1 MSKRFLTI
9 PIILAAVIAA
19 ALLLAGCGGKAGDPM
34 DDLSAAARHA
44 GEAGSVHAQANI
56 ILEPLEGEQGI
67 GLNVQGDVWLDM
79 NKEALEARFTVMGME
94 LVLRY
99 MDGTAYIEWGGEW
112 YYLTD
117 EGAAGFG
124 VGSVKA
130 LVRLLFNY
138 PDILSNVSGV
148 EKLGDKKIGDY
159 NCTELKVTLDLEAV
173 TAMESVQELAAGMDM
188 TPEEIND
195 YLGESGLEITVCVQK
210 EEPVIRGVNI
220 KADSEL
226 PDVGEI
232 AGIPLLPARAHIDA
246 QVIFPEYGV
255 QVEVQPPPDAKPFE
269 GLL

>member
-1 MSKRFLTI
+1 LSKRF
-9 PIILAAVIAA
+9 PILPVILAATVAV

-94 LVLRY
+94 LALRY
-99 MDGTAYIEWGGEW
+99 VDGTAYTEWGGEW

-117 EGAAGFG
+117 EGAAGLG

-148 EKLGDKKIGDY
+148 EELGDKKIGDY
-159 NCTELKVTLDLEAV
+159 DCRELKVTLDIEAV
-173 TAMESVQELAAGMDM
+173 TAMQSVQELAAGMDI
-188 TPEEIND
+188 TPEEIDD
-195 YLGESGLEITVCVQK
+195 YLKESGLEVTVWASPSC
-210 EEPVIRGVNI
+210 
-220 KADSEL
+220 
-226 PDVGEI
+226 
-232 AGIPLLPARAHIDA
+232 
-246 QVIFPEYGV
+246 
-255 QVEVQPPPDAKPFE
+255 PP
-269 GLL
+269 GLT